1 MTALVQVNLENYEFY
16 LDQILE
22 IENLSFSAPWSR
34 TGFLQEIENPVA
46 QLWALICDRVLLGYL
61 SFWSVR
67 EEMQLL
73 DLAVHPRY
81 RSRGH
86 GSYLLARMIDLACSR
101 GISRIWL
108 EVRVSGSSARR
119 LYEKFGFLESGR
131 RKNYYTDPAEDAMV
145 MSLGLSGTSG
155 ECPAR
160 GETTGVGDQLE
171 TAKWLPAGERT

>member
-1 MTALVQVNLENYEFY
+1 MTALVQVNLENHEFY

-34 TGFLQEIENPVA
+34 TGFLQELENPVA

-61 SFWSVR
+61 SFWAVR

-73 DLAVHPRY
+73 DLAVRPRY

-86 GSYLLARMIDLACSR
+86 GSYLLARMIDFACSR

-131 RKNYYTDPAEDAMV
+131 RKNYYTDPAEDAIV
-145 MSLGLSGTSG
+145 LSLGLSGTSG
-155 ECPAR
+155 ERLAR
-160 GETTGVGDQLE
+160 GETIGVGD
-171 TAKWLPAGERT
+171 